1 MNLRYVKN
9 MTDQSVNMLLYS
21 PIGRGDGIDG
31 AAFADEMYWLSNR
44 VPLINLR
51 INSPGG
57 GIFDGY
63 SIYSAMREVNVPVDT
78 YNDFLAGSM
87 AGIISQ
93 QGRKRYAADNAF
105 IMLHNPSGGG
115 TTKKD
120 KEILG
125 LLKNS
130 LIEAFTARTGK
141 DAKVISDLMDVET
154 WVEAR
159 KVNGVSAMIEMG
171 LADELFS
178 SAVKVDATPQ
188 IFNAAKLYSISNNIL
203 KNEEMDNQK
212 IEELN
217 KKVEELTNSVS
228 ALKKSTEDKDT
239 EIANLKKA
247 IEDKDKVLKEA
258 SDKAAVE
265 LVENAIK
272 DGKIKAEKK
281 DAMIA
286 DAKTSYGVVK
296 NMLDSMPASTA
307 TRFTNVINSGG
318 GQDKPEIP
326 KDRESWT
333 IRDWDRKDPKGL
345 AKIKNENPELYQEM
359 YDKQYKN

>member
-1 MNLRYVKN
+1 
-9 MTDQSVNMLLYS
+9 
-21 PIGRGDGIDG
+21 
-31 AAFADEMYWLSNR
+31 
-44 VPLINLR
+44 
-51 INSPGG
+51 
-57 GIFDGY
+57 
-63 SIYSAMREVNVPVDT
+63 
-78 YNDFLAGSM
+78 M

-203 KNEEMDNQK
+203 KEDEMNDQK

-217 KKVEELTNSVS
+217 KKVDELNNSLS
-228 ALKKSTEDKDT
+228 ALKKSTEEKDA
-239 EIANLKKA
+239 EITNLKKV

-265 LVENAIK
+265 LVENGIAAGKFKADQK
-272 DGKIKAEKK
+272 DKLLV
-281 DAMIA
+281 
-286 DAKTSYGVVK
+286 DAKANPTAFK
-296 NMLDSMPASTA
+296 NMLDAIPTPAT
-307 TRFTNVINSGG
+307 TRFTNFAGSKE
-318 GQDKPEIP
+318 GQTDRDSWTYKDWEA
-326 KDRESWT
+326 KDNKGLMNLYKEDRE
-333 IRDWDRKDPKGL
+333 K
-345 AKIKNENPELYQEM
+345 
-359 YDKQYKN
+359 YDTLLNNWKKTK